1 MSTYEQKG
9 SSLLD
14 EIKAGF
20 SPDQINLKRVAAWI
34 FLGII
39 IVAISLF
46 GIRHMY
52 EYNRFMTSQN
62 AAIRA
67 LYPERNAQ
75 LFREGRQLNSLEVI
89 DAEERLFRIPIDSA
103 MTLIVTEYSERP

>member
-1 MSTYEQKG
+1 MSTNESKG

-20 SPDQINLKRVAAWI
+20 SPDQINLKRVAAWF
-34 FLGII
+34 FLGIV
-39 IVAISLF
+39 IVAISLY
-46 GIRHMY
+46 GLMHMY
-52 EYNRFMTSQN
+52 EYNRFVASQN

-67 LYPERNAQ
+67 LYPEQNAR
-75 LFREGRQLNSLEVI
+75 LFRENRQLNSLEVI

-103 MTLIVTEYSERP
+103 MTLVVTEYSERP